1 MNKYGNI
8 QTIIDG
14 QAFDSRKEARRW
26 QELKLMQRAG
36 IITNLERQK
45 TFVLIPPQKDPETGK
60 IVERMCTYTADFVYK
75 EKGKTVVEDVKSEA
89 TKTAVYKIK
98 RKLMLERHG
107 ILIREYE

>member
-8 QTIIDG
+8 PTIVDG
-14 QAFDSRKEARRW
+14 EVFDSKKEARRW
-26 QELKLMQRAG
+26 QELRLMQRAG
-36 IITNLERQK
+36 VISRLERQK
-45 TFVLIPPQKDPETGK
+45 TYVLIPPLRDPDTGK
-60 IVERMCTYTADFVYK
+60 IVERMCTYTADFVYL
-75 EKGKTVVEDVKSEA
+75 ENGKLIVEDVKSEA